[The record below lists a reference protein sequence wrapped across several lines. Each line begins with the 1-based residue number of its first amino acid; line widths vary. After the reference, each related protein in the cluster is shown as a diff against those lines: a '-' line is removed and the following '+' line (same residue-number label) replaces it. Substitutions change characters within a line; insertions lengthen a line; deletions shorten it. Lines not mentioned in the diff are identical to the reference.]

1 MENTTIITPS
11 DSMYLS
17 LHGELR
23 TVILSTGLPF
33 SDSGLRGEK
42 RVHSFVFHLMCTFL
56 SSLIKGSF
64 FGEK

>member
-1 MENTTIITPS
+1 
-11 DSMYLS
+11 MYLS